1 MKPQDKVRTAVVSGQ
16 FYLEDPQALRKQIR
30 RFLAAGQ
37 GRPDPDVCALI
48 VPHAGYD
55 YSGQVA
61 AEAYKLVEG
70 RKFDAVVV
78 IAFLHRLFLQGV
90 LVDDVAA
97 YETPLGRV
105 PVDREFAR
113 EIQMCHPL
121 FRNAMPGRLE
131 EHSLEVQI
139 PFLQETV
146 PGLKIVPI
154 YIGAQ
159 NITSI
164 TTLAAALAK
173 ILVGRNVLV
182 VATTD
187 LSHFHSY
194 EVASRKDKALIAMFE
209 EGNAEAIYDA
219 YAKEEAEACGMGPVL
234 TSILLAKKMKWAGP
248 RLIRYANSGDVTGDR
263 SSVVGY
269 AAMAFTGK
277 GTGSQ

>member
-1 MKPQDKVRTAVVSGQ
+1 MKIQEKVRKAVVSGQ
-16 FYLEDPQALRKQIR
+16 FYPEEPELLKKRIR
-30 RFLAAGQ
+30 QFLTAAKGV
-37 GRPDPDVCALI
+37 PASDVRALI

-55 YSGQVA
+55 YSGQIA

-70 RKFDAVVV
+70 RKFDSVVI
-78 IAFLHRLFLQGV
+78 IAFLHRVFLQGV

-105 PVDREFAR
+105 PVDRELVR
-113 EIQMCHPL
+113 EIQMLHPL

-139 PFLQETV
+139 TFLQETI
-146 PGLKIVPI
+146 PGLKIVPV
-154 YIGAQ
+154 YIGVQ

-164 TTLAAALAK
+164 TILADALAK
-173 ILVGRNVLV
+173 TLANRNTLV
-182 VATTD
+182 VVTTD

-194 EVASRKDKALIAMFE
+194 ETASEKDKALIAMFE
-209 EGNAEAIYDA
+209 KGNAEAIYDA

-234 TSILLAKKMKWAGP
+234 TSILLAKKMKWSGP
-248 RLIRYANSGDVTGDR
+248 RLIRYANSGDVTGER

-269 AAMAFTGK
+269 AAMAYRETIC
-277 GTGSQ
+277 

>member
-1 MKPQDKVRTAVVSGQ
+1 MNTQEKIRTAVVSGQ
-16 FYLEDPQALRKQIR
+16 FYPSEPERLKKKVRQ
-30 RFLAAGQ
+30 FLTAAGHV
-37 GRPDPDVCALI
+37 PDPDVRALI

-55 YSGQVA
+55 YSGQIA

-70 RKFDAVVV
+70 RKCDSVII
-78 IAFLHRLFLQGV
+78 IAFLHRVFLQGI

-105 PVDREFAR
+105 PVDRELAC
-113 EIQMCHPL
+113 EIRLSHPL
-121 FRNAMPGRLE
+121 LGATVQGSLE
-131 EHSLEVQI
+131 EHSLEVQL
-139 PFLQETV
+139 PFLQTV
-146 PGLKIVPI
+146 IPGLKIVPV

-164 TTLAAALAK
+164 TILADTLAKMLK
-173 ILVGRNVLV
+173 GRNVLV

-194 EVASRKDKALIAMFE
+194 EAASAKDKDLIAMFE
-209 EGNAEAIYDA
+209 EGNVEAIYDA
-219 YAKEEAEACGMGPVL
+219 YAKEEVEACGMGPVL
-234 TSILLAKKMKWAGP
+234 VSMLLARKMKWKGP

-269 AAMAFTGK
+269 AAMAYRETIC
-277 GTGSQ
+277 

>member
-1 MKPQDKVRTAVVSGQ
+1 MAAQEKVRAAVVSGQ
-16 FYLEDPQALRKQIR
+16 FYPGEPEILKEKVRQ
-30 RFLAAGQ
+30 FLTAVE
-37 GRPDPDVCALI
+37 GRPDPGVRALI

-70 RKFDAVVV
+70 RKFDSVVI
-78 IAFLHRLFLQGV
+78 IAFLHRIFIQGV

-105 PVDREFAR
+105 PVDHELAR
-113 EIQMCHPL
+113 EVQMFHPL
-121 FRNAMPGRLE
+121 FRNAIPGRLE

-146 PGLKIVPI
+146 PELKIVPI
-154 YIGAQ
+154 YIGTQ
-159 NITSI
+159 DITSSTI
-164 TTLAAALAK
+164 LADALAK
-173 ILVGRNVLV
+173 SLADRNILV

-187 LSHFHSY
+187 LSHFHPY
-194 EVASRKDKALIAMFE
+194 ETASGKDKALIAMFE
-209 EGNAEAIYDA
+209 KGNAEAIYDA

-234 TSILLAKKMKWAGP
+234 TSILLAKKMKWSGP
-248 RLIRYANSGDVTGDR
+248 RLVRYANSGDVTGDR

-269 AAMAFTGK
+269 AAMAYRETIC
-277 GTGSQ
+277 